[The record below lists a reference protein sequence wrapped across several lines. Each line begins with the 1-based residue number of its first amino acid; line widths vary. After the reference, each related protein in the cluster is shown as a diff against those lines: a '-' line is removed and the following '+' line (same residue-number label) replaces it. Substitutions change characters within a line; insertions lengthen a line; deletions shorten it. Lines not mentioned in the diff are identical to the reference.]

1 MNSEVVMSL
10 EGIIIIALVVAA
22 FGTGVSQ
29 LFRNARSPYLV
40 TLTGSR
46 AELITYG
53 AVMWMFAIGLGVGAL
68 LIVMSVAS
76 PLVALAIFFGVEA
89 VALDICA
96 HRTRY
101 VRTDS
106 PVLQYSRVR
115 VTLPFNY

>member
-1 MNSEVVMSL
+1 MNTEIVMSL
-10 EGIIIIALVVAA
+10 EGIVIIALVVTAL
-22 FGTGVSQ
+22 GTALSQ

-46 AELITYG
+46 ADLILFG
-53 AVMWMFAIGLGVGAL
+53 AIMWLLAIALGVGAL
-68 LIVMSVAS
+68 LIVMTVAS

-89 VALDICA
+89 IALDICA

-101 VRTDS
+101 VRTNS

>member
-1 MNSEVVMSL
+1 MNTDAVMSL
-10 EGIIIIALVVAA
+10 EGIVIISLVVAA
-22 FGTGVSQ
+22 AGTALSH

-46 AELITYG
+46 AELLISG
-53 AVMWMFAIGLGVGAL
+53 AIMWATALGVGIAAL
-68 LIVMSVAS
+68 LIVTTFAS
-76 PLVALAIFFGVEA
+76 PLVALAIFFGIEA

-96 HRTRY
+96 NRTRY

-106 PVLQYSRVR
+106 PALQYSRVR